1 MKRLP
6 LNTRWLLFLIGFYCS
21 ASIGAEAVW
30 QGQDQLSLDDVAEF
44 TLTTQA
50 QLSGDEI
57 WQSKDALPEHQAN
70 QYLHFRVTIHNQ
82 LDSDA
87 DIRFVIPFPA
97 IKRLT
102 VKIGKAIWQ
111 TGDALPFSSRAIELP
126 DYVFPLKIGAGASM
140 QIYGSMQG
148 EILRYQLLLADP
160 LISEAQYRRALF
172 RDMLFF
178 GAMTTLFVVS
188 LIIFFATR
196 YPAYLAFACFSFSV
210 NGWFFRVLGYGFE
223 TLWPNAPALNDA
235 SYGMLLYSIM
245 LSSAWLNIT
254 ILKRVDRP
262 LKLQGLLRY
271 YAFALLA
278 AGLLSA
284 LLLPLKITLILP
296 LLWFFPFIILM
307 FVVTYLEFKD
317 GSIKARW
324 YAFSMIPI
332 VIGASVVV
340 LAGLGWF
347 LDIDLLLSMMLGIFL
362 TCLMLTV
369 MISTYLIRLLQ
380 SQRDSEHQQAEK
392 LELLVKQRT
401 QELQASNRKLNE
413 LASIDPLTAL
423 PNRRSLDR
431 FVDEW
436 LNQSALGLGI
446 AILDLDHF
454 KRLNDTYGHD
464 VGDLALIE
472 VGKALQPLNDSNIIA
487 GRFGG
492 EEFAIFKHAASELNF
507 YPLLQSVHQRIQQ
520 IRLVDYPDISLSA
533 SIGWVVSHQNES
545 ISDCFRRA
553 DQALYQ
559 AKSQGRNI
567 IVCGSNL
574 EQKKQIP

>member
-1 MKRLP
+1 
-6 LNTRWLLFLIGFYCS
+6 
-21 ASIGAEAVW
+21 VW
-30 QGQDQLSLDDVAEF
+30 RGQEQLSLDDVAEF
-44 TLTTQA
+44 TVTTEA
-50 QLSGDEI
+50 QLSGNEI
-57 WQSKDALPEHQAN
+57 WQSKDTLPAHHAN
-70 QYLHFRVTIHNQ
+70 QYLHFRLTIDNQ

-87 DIRFVIPFPA
+87 DVRFIIPFPA
-97 IKRLT
+97 IKQLT
-102 VKIGKAIWQ
+102 VKIGDAIWQ
-111 TGDALPFSSRAIELP
+111 TGDALPFNTRAIESP
-126 DYVFPLKIGAGASM
+126 DYVFPVHIKAHTSVPIS
-140 QIYGSMQG
+140 GSMYG

-223 TLWPNAPALNDA
+223 TLWPNVPAINDP
-235 SYGMLLYSIM
+235 SYGILLYSIM
-245 LSSAWLNIT
+245 LSSAWLNET

-271 YAFALLA
+271 YTFALLV
-278 AGLLSA
+278 AGLFSSLF
-284 LLLPLKITLILP
+284 LPLNITLILP

-307 FVVTYLEFKD
+307 FVITYLEFKD

-332 VIGASVVV
+332 VTGASVVV

-347 LDIDLLLSMMLGIFL
+347 LAIDLLLSMMTGIFL

-380 SQRDSEHQQAEK
+380 SQRDSEHKQAEK
-392 LELLVKQRT
+392 LERLVKQRT

-436 LNQSALGLGI
+436 LSQSALGLGI
-446 AILDLDHF
+446 AILDLDYF

-464 VGDLALIE
+464 VGDLALVE
-472 VGKALQPLNDSNIIA
+472 VGKALQPLNDENNIA

-492 EEFAIFKHAASELNF
+492 EEFAIFKHAANETNF
-507 YPLLQSVHQRIQQ
+507 YPVLQSVHQRIQQ

-533 SIGWVVSHQNES
+533 SIGWVVSRPNES
-545 ISDCFRRA
+545 ISDSFRRA

-559 AKSQGRNI
+559 AKSEGRNR
-567 IVCGSNL
+567 IVCASAQGEL
-574 EQKKQIP
+574 T